1 MPATDKKIRWG
12 IIGPGSIAKS
22 FAGGVANSRTG
33 ELVAIATRNP
43 GKAGLAESFAGARI
57 VDGYAAFG
65 IAPAPKL
72 LFTSFAST
80 LGMTHILLP
89 YMILALYAVMR
100 RIDPDHLKAAAS
112 LGARPRAAFAEVF
125 LPLSLPGVV
134 NGSLLVFVTC
144 LGFFVTP
151 ILLGTPRDMMI
162 SQLINQQIE
171 ELLAWGFASALAVIL
186 LVATALV
193 LAAYNRFAGLDR
205 LWG

>member
-1 MPATDKKIRWG
+1 M
-12 IIGPGSIAKS
+12 
-22 FAGGVANSRTG
+22 
-33 ELVAIATRNP
+33 
-43 GKAGLAESFAGARI
+43 
-57 VDGYAAFG
+57 
-65 IAPAPKL
+65 
-72 LFTSFAST
+72 
-80 LGMTHILLP
+80 
-89 YMILALYAVMR
+89 
-100 RIDPDHLKAAAS
+100 
-112 LGARPRAAFAEVF
+112 
-125 LPLSLPGVV
+125 
-134 NGSLLVFVTC
+134 FVTC